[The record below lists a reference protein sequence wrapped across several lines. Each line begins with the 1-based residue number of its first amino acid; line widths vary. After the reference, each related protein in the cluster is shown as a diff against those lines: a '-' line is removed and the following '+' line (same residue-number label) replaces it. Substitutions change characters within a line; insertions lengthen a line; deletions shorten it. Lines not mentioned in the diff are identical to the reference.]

1 MSRYQAGYV
10 YEASDVFFVRY
21 YQAYNDLPA
30 AERAKIAERCET
42 KNKPLPTRV
51 LTSHRLC
58 SKDDKHHSRTC
69 KPVKQLAS
77 DHMKTVNAQSA
88 PVNYLTVTDF
98 WEKTYLP
105 FAEGNLRASTVH
117 GYKQI
122 WGQHLKTHFGT
133 TALKDYKTHM
143 GSLFLTS
150 HSKRLGRH
158 TIQHIRSLASG
169 IFSHA
174 VNVGVIESN
183 PWHDVKVLGKTKE
196 PGKTAHYTL
205 EEAENIISALVEH
218 VSCQLIVALAFFLG
232 LRPGEIQGLRWED
245 VDFTPDEQGLRWI
258 HIRRAVARNV
268 VGETKTTS
276 SVASLPLIAPV
287 LIPLDLWRAKC
298 AERRDDRSKPVDGWI
313 FPNGKGKPVDL
324 RSITS
329 RTIVPTLEA
338 KNIEWKTLYAGRRG
352 AATILTELTGDALAA
367 KELLRHKT
375 IAVTQAKYIKAIPEA
390 LMKGIK
396 LLETAATSSK

>member
-1 MSRYQAGYV
+1 MSRYQSGHI
-10 YEASDVFFVRY
+10 YEASGAFFVRY
-21 YQAYNDLPA
+21 YVSEIVDG
-30 AERAKIAERCET
+30 R
-42 KNKPLPTRV
+42 PTRV
-51 LTSHRLC
+51 QRSYRLC

-69 KPVKQLAS
+69 KAVKQKAAE
-77 DHMKTVNAQSA
+77 HMETVNANAA
-88 PVNYLTVTDF
+88 PVNDQTVATF

-105 FAEGNLRASTVH
+105 FAEDNLRASTVY

-122 WGQHLKTHFGT
+122 WGQHLSTHFGT
-133 TALKDYKTHM
+133 MELKDYKTHM
-143 GSLFLTS
+143 GSLFLTALA
-150 HSKRLGRH
+150 KKLGRH

-205 EEAENIISALVEH
+205 EEAENIISALVDH
-218 VSCQLIVALAFFLG
+218 VDCQLIVALAFFLG

-245 VDFTPDEQGLRWI
+245 VDSVPDDQGLRWI

-268 VGETKTTS
+268 IGETKTTS

-287 LIPLDLWRAKC
+287 LIPLDLWRAK
-298 AERRDDRSKPVDGWI
+298 RGKPSEGWL

-324 RSITS
+324 GSVIA
-329 RTIVPTLEA
+329 RTILPTLEA
-338 KNIEWKTLYAGRRG
+338 NNIEWKTLYAGRRG
-352 AATILTELTGDALAA
+352 AATILTQLTGDALAA
-367 KELLRHKT
+367 KELLRHKNL
-375 IAVTQAKYIKAIPEA
+375 AVTTDKYVKAIPEA
-390 LMKGIK
+390 LLKGIK
-396 LLETAATSSK
+396 LLEAASKTAVAGEGETQ

>member
-1 MSRYQAGYV
+1 MGRYQSGYI
-10 YEASDVFFVRY
+10 YEASGSFFVRY
-21 YQAYNDLPA
+21 YVTEIVDGAP
-30 AERAKIAERCET
+30 R
-42 KNKPLPTRV
+42 RV
-51 LTSHRLC
+51 QSSYRLC
-58 SKDDKHHSRTC
+58 EKDDKHHSRTC
-69 KPVKQLAS
+69 KPVKQLAA
-77 DHMKTVNAQSA
+77 DHMAEVNAQTKPA
-88 PVNYLTVTDF
+88 NDLTVADF

-105 FAEGNLRASTVH
+105 FAEENLRASTVH

-122 WGQHLKTHFGT
+122 WGQHLEVHFGT

-150 HSKRLGRH
+150 LAKKLGRH

-196 PGKTAHYTL
+196 PGETAHYTL
-205 EEAENIISALVEH
+205 EEAEDIISALVDH
-218 VSCQLIVALAFFLG
+218 VDCQLIVALAFFLG

-245 VDFTPDEQGLRWI
+245 IDEQWV
-258 HIRRAVARNV
+258 HIRRAVVRNV

-276 SVASLPLIAPV
+276 SVASLPLIMPV
-287 LIPLDLWRAKC
+287 RIPLTLWRQKKGNPT
-298 AERRDDRSKPVDGWI
+298 EGWV
-313 FPNGKGKPVDL
+313 FPNSKGKPVDL
-324 RSITS
+324 QSVIG

-338 KNIEWKTLYAGRRG
+338 KKIEWKTLYAGRRG

-375 IAVTQAKYIKAIPEA
+375 IAVTQAKYVKSIPEA

-396 LLETAATSSK
+396 LLEAAATAGDGK